1 MNEMNNRPNPE
12 ESSRDNKEIIQNV
25 EVPFSN
31 EDKMDIGGDLRNMTR
46 RIGKK
51 TMPYGAERAL
61 NAYKT

>member
-12 ESSRDNKEIIQNV
+12 ESSRDNKEIIQ
-25 EVPFSN
+25 N